1 MTMKKFILL
10 AVLFSASIQW
20 VSAQNSILSGGI
32 EDREHIYRRESAMDR
47 KVVPYPPLREAD
59 VMWSKR
65 IWRAID
71 LHEKINAPLRFPLAD
86 GSGASSSRDRKNL
99 ILTLIDAVKEGSVTA
114 YSAIDDQ
121 FTMPLTATE
130 FSKVISGD
138 SVHIESR
145 PDPDN
150 PDYIVM
156 IDSVEPFN
164 SDRVTRYN
172 MKEEWFF
179 DKQRSVMDVRI
190 IGICPVIEVKKEGLE
205 EKLTKPLFWV
215 YFPEGRSALVHSEVG
230 NRYNSS
236 QRLTFDDIFAKRMF
250 NSFITKEENIY
261 DRPIDTYRTT
271 PMDRLLEAE
280 KIKQEMVNFEIG
292 LWDY

>member
-1 MTMKKFILL
+1 MKKFILL
-10 AVLFSASIQW
+10 VALFTVTAQW
-20 VSAQNSILSGGI
+20 VAAQQSILTGGI

-86 GSGASSSRDRKNL
+86 GSGASSTRDRKNL
-99 ILTLIDAVKEGSVTA
+99 ILTLIDAINEGSVTA
-114 YSAIDDQ
+114 YSSVDDQ
-121 FTMPLTATE
+121 FTMPLSSTE

-156 IDSVEPFN
+156 IDSFEPLN
-164 SDRVTRYN
+164 SYRVTRYN
-172 MKEEWFF
+172 IKEEWFF

-190 IGICPVIEVKKEGLE
+190 IGICPVVEVKKEG
-205 EKLTKPLFWV
+205 
-215 YFPEGRSALVHSEVG
+215 
-230 NRYNSS
+230 
-236 QRLTFDDIFAKRMF
+236 
-250 NSFITKEENIY
+250 
-261 DRPIDTYRTT
+261 
-271 PMDRLLEAE
+271 
-280 KIKQEMVNFEIG
+280 
-292 LWDY
+292 